1 VGENCVKAS
10 GLTKENRPATKNRRV
25 NIEQGIS
32 KDLKTF
38 DPEDRLLDF
47 TVRIFRHPKSFEKRE
62 LDFIFVLSYVASLKL
77 TPWNEFTVYIPRGEV
92 LLKP

>member
-38 DPEDRLLDF
+38 DPEDRLLDSVF
-47 TVRIFRHPKSFEKRE
+47 RIIRNKEPLIKRE
-62 LDFIFVLSYVASLKL
+62 FDFIFVLSYVAPLKL